1 METLNLI
8 AFYNR
13 FPNEDACH
21 AYLAESRWH
30 GEPICPH
37 CGCLDV
43 YTLKSRR
50 IFKCTAC
57 MKQFSARIGT
67 IFEESRLPLQ
77 KWFLA
82 IYLLTSHKKGVSSIQ
97 MSKHLGITQKSAWF
111 LLQRIRH
118 AVLDGSDRLLNGI
131 VEVDET
137 YIGGHQKGVG
147 MNASNKSTNKTP
159 VMGLVERKGHIKTHI
174 VTKGSAPYLLPHII
188 KDIDPRATV
197 MTDQLKAYHA
207 LTAMGYPHYSV
218 NHTKEYVVG
227 TVHTNTIEGY
237 WSHLKSGIDAI
248 YIGVSRKHMAKYAG
262 EFGYRYNT
270 REMKDGERF
279 ENWFGYASGKR
290 LTYKGLIG

>member
-57 MKQFSARIGT
+57 MKQFSARIGI

-82 IYLLTSHKKGVSSIQ
+82 IYLVSIP
-97 MSKHLGITQKSAWF
+97 
-111 LLQRIRH
+111 LQH
-118 AVLDGSDRLLNGI
+118 GSVKL
-131 VEVDET
+131 
-137 YIGGHQKGVG
+137 HF
-147 MNASNKSTNKTP
+147 P
-159 VMGLVERKGHIKTHI
+159 H
-174 VTKGSAPYLLPHII
+174 PYVI
-188 KDIDPRATV
+188 
-197 MTDQLKAYHA
+197 
-207 LTAMGYPHYSV
+207 
-218 NHTKEYVVG
+218 
-227 TVHTNTIEGY
+227 
-237 WSHLKSGIDAI
+237 
-248 YIGVSRKHMAKYAG
+248 
-262 EFGYRYNT
+262 
-270 REMKDGERF
+270 
-279 ENWFGYASGKR
+279 
-290 LTYKGLIG
+290 